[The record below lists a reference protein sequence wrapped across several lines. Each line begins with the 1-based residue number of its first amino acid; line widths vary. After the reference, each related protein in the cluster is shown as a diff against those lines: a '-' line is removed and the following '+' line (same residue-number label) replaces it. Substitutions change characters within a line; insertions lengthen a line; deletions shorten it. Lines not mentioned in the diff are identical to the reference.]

1 MSHIPRQGMVEFR
14 VLGPLEIRADG
25 QVLPIRAPGR
35 RSLVAALLLAANQVV
50 SVDRLVEVIWGAG
63 GSASSVPNLRTHVV
77 ALRRLLAEAGAG
89 SDRVLTRSG
98 GYLLVVEPG
107 ELDLAVF
114 EDLVAQGRA
123 AQQQEDHAL
132 AARTFGQALD
142 LWSGP
147 PLENVTLHGSAEPEV
162 ARLAEERLA
171 VIQERLAARLACG
184 EHAEV
189 IGELRG
195 FVVEHPLRESL
206 WALLMLALWR
216 AGRPA
221 DALVAYDEA
230 RHRLAEELGVD
241 PGPELRRL
249 NQRILSGEETSVPEA
264 PRRTAARAAARCEL
278 PGDIGDFTGRESE
291 LRQLIDSVRTDQA
304 STVVVSA
311 IDGMAGIGKTTL
323 AVHCARRLAESYP
336 DGQLFVDLWAHTS
349 GHQPLT
355 PSAALGR
362 LLRAMD
368 VPGDQV
374 PEELEERAALWRA
387 TLTGRRVL
395 IVLDNAADSAQVRG
409 LLPGAPGCLALVT
422 SRRRLT
428 DLDSVYLLTLD
439 VLPPADAM
447 ALFEQVVGDSRPVEE
462 PDAAREVLAL
472 CGHLPLAIRIAAAR
486 LRHRRAWD
494 VAHLRDRL
502 RDHQR
507 RLAELR
513 GDDRSVVAV
522 FALSYQQLTEDQ
534 RRLFRLLGLHPG
546 TDIDANAASALTGE
560 PVREQEELLADLFD
574 AHLLQEPS
582 AGRYRLHDLLRAY
595 AAQLAADEDTEADR
609 HAALTR
615 LFGYYAH
622 TASRAMDLIAPAERQ
637 RRPVVDAIGGPE
649 PDLADDDAALAWLET
664 ERVNLMAI
672 AAYGTEHGRPAETSR
687 LAGILGRYLE
697 TRAYHDDALALH
709 TNALTAARAAG
720 DRNGEGDAL
729 AGIGR
734 VHARWGNARE
744 ALDRL
749 GEALVLYRETGN
761 RAGQCTA
768 LNNIGYMH
776 WTAGRYTQ
784 AVDCF
789 EQSLD
794 ISTASGD
801 TTSQSFVLNNLG
813 LVYRRLGRY
822 DEAVTAYR
830 HALVIMRADRNRAA
844 EGVVLDNLGYVLGRL
859 GRHTEALE
867 HLHAALAM
875 ARESG
880 HRPGQSA
887 ALNGLGYVHRDA
899 GRIDEAMTDYLQALE
914 IAREVGER
922 FLAADALNGLGE
934 TSRSAGIP
942 LRAVEHHRD
951 ALAIAE
957 EIGDRSE
964 QARARTGWGHAL
976 RDLGQPDAAA
986 EHWQQALVTYRDL
999 AAPEAGVV
1007 QDLLAGNRQRQTSE

>member
-1 MSHIPRQGMVEFR
+1 
-14 VLGPLEIRADG
+14 LL
-25 QVLPIRAPGR
+25 
-35 RSLVAALLLAANQVV
+35 AALLLSANQVV
-50 SVDRLVEVIWGAG
+50 SVDRLVEVIWGAS

-114 EDLVAQGRA
+114 EELVAQGRQA
-123 AQQQEDHAL
+123 RQQEDHAL
-132 AARTFGQALD
+132 AARCFGQALE
-142 LWSGP
+142 LWSGL

-171 VIQERLAARLACG
+171 VIQERFDARLACG

-195 FVVEHPLRESL
+195 FVVEQPLRESL

-221 DALVAYDEA
+221 DALVAYDEV
-230 RHRLAEELGVD
+230 RHRLADELGVD

-249 NQRILSGEETSVPEA
+249 NQRILSGEETATPEA
-264 PRRTAARAAARCEL
+264 PRPAAAVRCDL

-291 LRQLIDSVRTDQA
+291 LRQLIDSVPTDQA
-304 STVVVSA
+304 RTVVVSA

-355 PSAALGR
+355 PSAALDR

-368 VPGDQV
+368 VPGGQV
-374 PEELEERAALWRA
+374 PEELAERAALWRS
-387 TLTGRRVL
+387 TLAGRRVL
-395 IVLDNAADSAQVRG
+395 IVLDNAADSAQVRQ
-409 LLPGAPGCLALVT
+409 LLPGAPGCLTLVT

-428 DLDSVYLLTLD
+428 DLDSVHLLTLD

-447 ALFEQVVGDSRPVEE
+447 ALFEQVVGDSRPAEE
-462 PDAAREVLAL
+462 PEAAGEVLAL
-472 CGHLPLAIRIAAAR
+472 CGYLPLAIRIAAAR
-486 LRHRRAWD
+486 LRHRRVWD

-522 FALSYQQLTEDQ
+522 FALSYQQLTVDQ

-546 TDIDANAASALTGE
+546 TDIDANAAAALAGE
-560 PVREQEELLADLFD
+560 PVHRQEELLEDLFD
-574 AHLLQEPS
+574 AHLLQQPS
-582 AGRYRLHDLLRAY
+582 AGRYLLHDLLRAY

-615 LFGYYAH
+615 LFGHYAH
-622 TASRAMDLIAPAERQ
+622 TASRAMDLIAPAERH
-637 RRPVVDAIGGPE
+637 RRPVVEATGGPE
-649 PDLADDDAALAWLET
+649 PGLADDDAARAWLET
-664 ERVNLMAI
+664 ERVNLIAI
-672 AAYGTEHGRPAETSR
+672 AAYGAEHGWPAETTR
-687 LAGILGRYLE
+687 LSGILGRYLE

-709 TNALTAARAAG
+709 TNALATARETG
-720 DRNGEGDAL
+720 DENGAGDAL

-734 VHARWGNARE
+734 VHARWGNAE
-744 ALDRL
+744 DALDRL
-749 GEALVLYRETGN
+749 GQALVLYRGTGN
-761 RAGQCTA
+761 RPGQCTA

-776 WTAGRYTQ
+776 WAAGRYAPALEYFQ
-784 AVDCF
+784 
-789 EQSLD
+789 QSLA
-794 ISTASGD
+794 ISDESGD
-801 TTSQSFVLNNLG
+801 TTSQSFALNNLG

-822 DEAVTAYR
+822 DDAVAVYR
-830 HALVIMRADRNRAA
+830 QALVILRADRNRAA

-867 HLHAALAM
+867 HLREALAM

-899 GRIDEAMTDYLQALE
+899 GQIDRAMASYLQALD

-922 FLAADALNGLGE
+922 FLEADALNGLGE
-934 TSRSAGIP
+934 TSGSAGNP
-942 LRAVEHHRD
+942 VRARDYHHD
-951 ALAIAE
+951 ALAVAE

-964 QARARTGWGHAL
+964 QARAHTGWGHAL
-976 RDLGQPDAAA
+976 HDLGHPGAAA
-986 EHWQQALVTYRDL
+986 EHWQEALVTYRDL
-999 AAPEAGVV
+999 AAPEADLI
-1007 QDLLAGNRQRQTSE
+1007 QNLLAGNRQSQ